1 MSEVVKVVVRD
12 VADATSSSASSASSS
27 AASAASASTGS
38 AVSTA
43 SAAGP
48 SAERVGE
55 LVRSCAAVFLP
66 GAVPREGR
74 VAFWAPEGKL
84 PAGLAGAGAGMGDGS
99 AADAGGAVAGGGVAG
114 GGDAGALPGATE
126 SEIAV
131 VRPHGKGVRTRTVPA
146 LILPVAEAAA
156 LLLRA
161 GPAHPAV
168 ACWAAAVRHA
178 LHLAARGR
186 LLPGLTGGDLDAWR
200 AGPLDAADVTQL
212 RGIAAA
218 LPAEAHAVP
227 LPGSRPLLLH
237 EPFALVR
244 AFVDAVVD
252 TLPRTPA
259 AAHAVGAPFAARE
272 PQRLPGAREWAA
284 EVAAGMDAG
293 VRVSLRLDL
302 QAHEVFERASDEVP
316 DAAPRDRDVPDA
328 AARDHGMLDAAF
340 RDRDVPDA
348 APRDRDVPDAAP
360 RDRDVPD
367 AAPRHHGLPDA
378 TTRHHDLPDAAAPG
392 DRDGGQAGAREADGR
407 PRESMASPAAAVVQ
421 VHSLADPTLVADAA
435 QLWTGA
441 DHFGPRAR
449 VDTLLAVRRAAR
461 VWQPLARLLER
472 PVPDVLPLSEGELYE
487 LLGVAATRLGAA
499 GVAVHWPRELTR
511 GLTATAVV
519 RPAPGTAADNFDF
532 FKTEQ
537 LLEFRWQLALGPADG
552 SGDGE
557 GGPLTE
563 AEMDI
568 LAEAHRPVVRL
579 RDQWVL
585 VDPELVRKA
594 RKRDLGLL
602 DPVDALSV
610 ALTGAA
616 EVDGE
621 RVEAVPIGA
630 LAGLRERLTD
640 DLRPVAP
647 PPALAA
653 TLRDYQLRG
662 LAWLDR
668 MTSLG
673 LGGCLADDMGLGKTV
688 TLIALHLHRARP
700 EPTLVVCPASLL
712 GNWQREI
719 ERFAPGVPV
728 RRFHGTGRSLD
739 GDLSG
744 GFVLTTYGTMR
755 TSASELAALPWGLV
769 VADEAQHVK
778 NPHAATAKALRTIPS
793 AARVALTG
801 TPVENNL
808 SELWALLDWTTPG
821 LLGPLKAFRAR
832 HARLVEGGEDD
843 EAMARL
849 ARLVRPFLLRRKK
862 SDPGIAPE
870 LPPKTETDH
879 PVTLTREQ
887 ASLYEAVVRETLAR
901 IEASEGIA
909 RRGLVMKL
917 LMALKQICNHP
928 AQYLKD
934 GEIVGRGGVGG
945 RGGRSRSGKL
955 ELLDELLDTIL
966 AEDGAVLI
974 FTQYVE
980 MARILETHLA
990 SRGIGTQLLHGGTP
1004 VQRRQEMVD
1013 RFQSGEAPVFLLSL
1027 KAAGTGLNLTRA
1039 GHVIHYDRWWNPAV
1053 EEQATDRA
1061 YRIGQTQ
1068 PVQVHRLITE
1078 GTVEDRIAELLAAK
1092 QALADAVL
1100 GGGEAAL
1107 TELSDAELA
1116 DLVSLRRAS

>member
-1 MSEVVKVVVRD
+1 M
-12 VADATSSSASSASSS
+12 
-27 AASAASASTGS
+27 
-38 AVSTA
+38 
-43 SAAGP
+43 
-48 SAERVGE
+48 
-55 LVRSCAAVFLP
+55 LRSCAAVFLP
-66 GAVPREGR
+66 AEVPREGR
-74 VAFWAPEGKL
+74 VAFWAPGGGL
-84 PAGLAGAGAGMGDGS
+84 P
-99 AADAGGAVAGGGVAG
+99 GGALSARGVDEGPSAQ
-114 GGDAGALPGATE
+114 GAYPWLPRAVEG
-126 SEIAV
+126 EIPV
-131 VRPHGKGVRTRTVPA
+131 VRRHGKGVRTRTVPA
-146 LILPVAEAAA
+146 LILPVADALP
-156 LLLRA
+156 LLLGAERA
-161 GPAHPAV
+161 YAHPAV
-168 ACWAAAVRHA
+168 ACWAAAARHA
-178 LHLAARGR
+178 MHLAARGR

-200 AGPLDAADVTQL
+200 AGPLDEADVTQL
-212 RGIAAA
+212 RAIAAA
-218 LPAEAHAVP
+218 LPVEAHAVP
-227 LPGSRPLLLH
+227 LPGSKPLLLP
-237 EPFALVR
+237 EPLALVR

-252 TLPRTPA
+252 ALPRTPA

-284 EVAAGMDAG
+284 EVAAGMDTG

-302 QAHEVFERASDEVP
+302 RTHEVFDRADPAEGEAS
-316 DAAPRDRDVPDA
+316 A
-328 AARDHGMLDAAF
+328 
-340 RDRDVPDA
+340 
-348 APRDRDVPDAAP
+348 
-360 RDRDVPD
+360 
-367 AAPRHHGLPDA
+367 
-378 TTRHHDLPDAAAPG
+378 
-392 DRDGGQAGAREADGR
+392 GGEGA
-407 PRESMASPAAAVVQ
+407 AAAVVQ

-435 QLWTGA
+435 QLWAGA

-461 VWQPLARLLER
+461 VWPPLARLLER
-472 PVPDVLPLSEGELYE
+472 PLPDVLPLSEEELYE
-487 LLGVAATRLGAA
+487 LLGAAAARLGAA

-537 LLEFRWQLALGPADG
+537 LLEFRWQLALGADG
-552 SGDGE
+552 SDGSDGAAGAGD
-557 GGPLTE
+557 PLTE
-563 AEMDI
+563 AEMDV

-610 ALTGAA
+610 ALTGGA

-621 RVEAVPIGA
+621 RVDAVPVGA
-630 LAGLRERLTD
+630 LARLRERLTD
-640 DLRPVAP
+640 ELRPVAQ

-700 EPTLVVCPASLL
+700 EPTLVICPASLL

-739 GDLSG
+739 GDLTG

-755 TSASELAALPWGLV
+755 TSAPELAAQPWGLV

-832 HARLVEGGEDD
+832 YARLVEGGETAENE

-849 ARLVRPFLLRRKK
+849 SRLVRPFLLRRKK

-879 PVTLTREQ
+879 PVSLTREQ
-887 ASLYEAVVRETLAR
+887 ASLYEAVVRETLAH

-934 GEIVGRGGVGG
+934 AAIMTRA
-945 RGGRSRSGKL
+945 GRSRSGKL

-966 AEDGAVLI
+966 SEDGAVLI

-980 MARILETHLA
+980 MARLLESHLA
-990 SRGIGTQLLHGGTP
+990 SRGIGTQFLHGGTP
-1004 VQRRQEMVD
+1004 VPQREAMVD

-1053 EEQATDRA
+1053 EDQATDRA

-1068 PVQVHRLITE
+1068 PVQVHRLIAE
-1078 GTVEDRIAELLAAK
+1078 GTVEDRIAELLAHK

-1107 TELSDAELA
+1107 TELTDAELS
-1116 DLVSLRRAS
+1116 DLVSLRRAA

>member
-1 MSEVVKVVVRD
+1 MTAEVAAVD
-12 VADATSSSASSASSS
+12 DAL
-27 AASAASASTGS
+27 
-38 AVSTA
+38 V
-43 SAAGP
+43 
-48 SAERVGE
+48 

-66 GAVPREGR
+66 AQVPRRGR
-74 VAFWAPEGKL
+74 VALWRPDGGALPEGAV
-84 PAGLAGAGAGMGDGS
+84 AGLAGVR
-99 AADAGGAVAGGGVAG
+99 GGEASKGG
-114 GGDAGALPGATE
+114 GGDDLGGLEGLGEFRGVGGFGVGAGPGPGSLPVGE
-126 SEIAV
+126 GLGRPGDLV
-131 VRPHGKGVRTRTVPA
+131 VARRHGKGARSRTVPA
-146 LILPVAEAAA
+146 FFLPVGVAVP

-161 GPAHPAV
+161 ARPHPTA
-168 ACWAAAVRHA
+168 ACWAAAARHA

-186 LLPGLTGGDLDAWR
+186 LLPGLTAEDLDAWR
-200 AGPLDAADVTQL
+200 AGPLDEADVIHL
-212 RGIAAA
+212 RAIAAA

-227 LPGSRPLLLH
+227 LPGGGPLLLP

-259 AAHAVGAPFAARE
+259 AAHAVGAPFAAHD

-302 QAHEVFERASDEVP
+302 RAHEVFDRAEEVF
-316 DAAPRDRDVPDA
+316 DRAEEVEGGVFDGASGVGGLVGSGVVAGAGVESGAAGGSGAGAEPGAAGGSGAGAGAESGAGGGSGAGGEVEA
-328 AARDHGMLDAAF
+328 AAGSG
-340 RDRDVPDA
+340 V
-348 APRDRDVPDAAP
+348 VS
-360 RDRDVPD
+360 
-367 AAPRHHGLPDA
+367 G
-378 TTRHHDLPDAAAPG
+378 AAAE
-392 DRDGGQAGAREADGR
+392 ARAEAAV
-407 PRESMASPAAAVVQ
+407 PRAAVASPAAAVVQ
-421 VHSLADPTLVADAA
+421 VHSLADPSLVTDVPG
-435 QLWTGA
+435 LWAGA

-449 VDTLLAVRRAAR
+449 VDTLLALRRAAR
-461 VWQPLARLLER
+461 VWPPLARLLER
-472 PVPDVLPLSEGELYE
+472 PRPDVLPLSEEELYD
-487 LLGVAATRLGAA
+487 LLGSAAGRLGAA

-532 FKTEQ
+532 FKTEE
-537 LLEFRWQLALGPADG
+537 LLQFRWQLAF
-552 SGDGE
+552 GDQPGD
-557 GGPLTE
+557 PLTD
-563 AEMDI
+563 AELDL

-610 ALTGAA
+610 ALTGTA

-621 RVEAVPIGA
+621 QVPAVPVGA
-630 LAGLRERLTD
+630 LAKLRERVTD
-640 DLRPVAP
+640 DLGTIAQP
-647 PPALAA
+647 PGLHA

-673 LGGCLADDMGLGKTV
+673 LGGCLADDMGLGKTI
-688 TLIALHLHRARP
+688 TLIALHLHRAHP
-700 EPTLVVCPASLL
+700 APTLVVCPASLL

-728 RRFHGTGRSLD
+728 RRFHGAGRTLA
-739 GDLSG
+739 GLTG
-744 GFVLTTYGTMR
+744 GFVLTTYATMR
-755 TSASELAALPWGLV
+755 TSAPELAAQPWGLV

-793 AARVALTG
+793 PARVALTG

-832 HARLVEGGEDD
+832 HARLVEGGDPTGTGAND
-843 EAMARL
+843 EALARL
-849 ARLVRPFLLRRKK
+849 SRLVRPFLLRRKK

-887 ASLYEAVVRETLAR
+887 TSLYEAVVRETLAR
-901 IEASEGIA
+901 IEASDGIA

-934 GEIVGRGGVGG
+934 GVLTTRSGRA
-945 RGGRSRSGKL
+945 RSGKL

-966 AEDGAVLI
+966 TESESAGAVLI

-980 MARILETHLA
+980 MARLLETHLA
-990 SRGIGTQLLHGGTP
+990 ARGIPTQLLHGGTP
-1004 VQRRQEMVD
+1004 VARREEMVD
-1013 RFQSGEAPVFLLSL
+1013 RFQSGEVPVFLLSL

-1078 GTVEDRIAELLAAK
+1078 GTVEDRVAELLAAK
-1092 QALADAVL
+1092 RALADAVL
-1100 GGGEAAL
+1100 GEGGESAL

-1116 DLVSLRRAS
+1116 DLVALRRTAT